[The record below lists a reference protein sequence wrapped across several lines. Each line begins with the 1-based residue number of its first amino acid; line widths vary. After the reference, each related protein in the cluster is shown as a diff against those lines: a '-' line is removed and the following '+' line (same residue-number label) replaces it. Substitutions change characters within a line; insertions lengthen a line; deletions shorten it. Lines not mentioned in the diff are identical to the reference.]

1 MARVVITGANRG
13 IGLALAKVYADR
25 GDEVLAVCRKAS
37 PALEA
42 LPVTVFAGV
51 DVTDDASVAQFAG
64 DIGDK
69 SIDVLVNNAGI
80 LNIETFDNLDFDGI
94 RRQFEVNTLGPLR
107 VTKALESK
115 LAPDSKVAIVTSRVG
130 SIADNG
136 FGGIY
141 GYRMSKAAVNMAGA
155 NLAIDFKERG
165 IPVLLLHPGMVET
178 DMGGSGSDRVKAP
191 DAAERMA
198 ARIDELSME
207 TTGRFVHAEG
217 YDLPW

>member
-25 GDEVLAVCRKAS
+25 GDDVLAVCRSAS

-42 LPVTVFAGV
+42 LPVTVCAGV
-51 DVTDDASVAQFAG
+51 DVTDDESVARFAG
-64 DIGDK
+64 DIGDG
-69 SIDVLVNNAGI
+69 SIDVLINNAGI
-80 LNIETFDNLDFDGI
+80 LNVETFDKLDFDGI

-107 VTKALESK
+107 MTKALETK
-115 LAPDSKVAIVTSRVG
+115 FADGAKVVIVTSRVG
-130 SIADNG
+130 SIGDNG

-178 DMGGSGSDRVKAP
+178 DMGGTGPNRVSAK
-191 DAAERMA
+191 DSAERMA
-198 ARIDELSME
+198 ARIDELSMD